1 MASPYRI
8 VVWQLLATVAV
19 VAVLILWELGSG
31 HSSARWWGFHQS
43 ASALAAGLVSV
54 IPAALY
60 AWRAAVERSAT
71 RFLLQG
77 VLKFGLTLVGLGVC
91 IVLVEPAPAGFFG
104 TFALLHM
111 LYALVPLLE
120 YRKEATSAEAR

>member
-1 MASPYRI
+1 
-8 VVWQLLATVAV
+8 
-19 VAVLILWELGSG
+19 
-31 HSSARWWGFHQS
+31 
-43 ASALAAGLVSV
+43 
-54 IPAALY
+54 
-60 AWRAAVERSAT
+60 VERSAT

-104 TFALLHM
+104 TFALLQM